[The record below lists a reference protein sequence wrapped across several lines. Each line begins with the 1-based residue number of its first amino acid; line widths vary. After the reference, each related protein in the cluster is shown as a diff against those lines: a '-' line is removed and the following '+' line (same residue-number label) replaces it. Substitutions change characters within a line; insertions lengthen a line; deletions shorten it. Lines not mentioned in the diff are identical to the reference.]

1 MLNLIKADLYK
12 YLNKPYMYI
21 LNVVLIG
28 CIVLLGFSYGYAY
41 KKGVTKENLIT
52 PLLLMLNI
60 SGIFVFIF
68 SDNIIE
74 KGKYNTMKNI
84 ASSDIKRSSIF
95 IGKVIT
101 QLILGLIT
109 FLICFMVSII
119 VSYIFN
125 IMPRGGIND
134 FIDVFFRYMVAI
146 PVLLG
151 CITFYT
157 LITLFIKGEGRSGLL
172 SLIVA
177 FIFPTISVLLSQ
189 NIGHIFTF
197 IDKYFL
203 MNPLDLIA
211 NQGMPFNEALR
222 CISAGIMN
230 TVIFMVLGIL
240 MMKKKDIK

>member
-12 YLNKPYMYI
+12 YINRPYIYI
-21 LNVVLIG
+21 LNIILVSGI
-28 CIVLLGFSYGYAY
+28 IILGFSYGYSFRMRGA
-41 KKGVTKENLIT
+41 KESLIN
-52 PLLLMLNI
+52 PLLFMLNF
-60 SGIFVFIF
+60 SGIFVFTF

-74 KGKYNTMKNI
+74 KGKYNTIKNI

-109 FLICFMVSII
+109 FFICFIVTII
-119 VSYIFN
+119 VSYVFD
-125 IMPRGGIND
+125 IMPNGGIND
-134 FIDVFFRYMVAI
+134 FIDVFFRYMVSI
-146 PVLLG
+146 PTLLG
-151 CITFYT
+151 CISFYT
-157 LITLFIKGEGRSGLL
+157 LILLFVKGEGRGAFL

-189 NIGHIFTF
+189 NIGHIFTI

-203 MNPLDLIA
+203 MNSLDLISKELLTFSDA
-211 NQGMPFNEALR
+211 TR
-222 CISAGIMN
+222 CISAGIIN
-230 TVIFMVLGIL
+230 TIIFMFLGIL